1 MTSMFTDLVEGRL
14 PGTPSGALALP
25 VDAIVTAF
33 LVAFLVGR
41 LLVQARGTRGTRW
54 RVHPVDVA
62 VVPLIFAFGA
72 IAVGRILEIM
82 PLG

>member
-1 MTSMFTDLVEGRL
+1 MTSMIAELVDGRL
-14 PGTPSGALALP
+14 PGTPAGALALP

-41 LLVQARGTRGTRW
+41 LLVRARARPGARW
-54 RVHPVDVA
+54 SVHPLDIA
-62 VVPLIFAFGA
+62 TVPLIIAFGA
-72 IAVGRILEIM
+72 IAFGRILEIM